1 MVETKDCG
9 LRIGDKVRVI
19 VDRPIGTAHPK
30 HPDII
35 YPINYG
41 YVEGIIAPDGE
52 EQDCYILGEKEKL
65 SFFDGVIIAMIHR
78 YDDVEE
84 KWVVAKEG
92 SHFNR
97 QEICEATHF

>member
-41 YVEGIIAPDGE
+41 YVEGIIAPDGGNRTVTSWE
-52 EQDCYILGEKEKL
+52 RKKSSL
-65 SFFDGVIIAMIHR
+65 SLMV
-78 YDDVEE
+78 
-84 KWVVAKEG
+84 
-92 SHFNR
+92 
-97 QEICEATHF
+97 